1 MLIMKMLYVVDSNV
15 EEREGI
21 KQYLELSG
29 YEVQAFEDLH
39 GVQVALSRQTPDLM
53 LMEVQFPDGDGFT
66 FLKKL
71 KQTYSFPVIF
81 VTTRVAESDRILG
94 FELGADDYVCKP
106 FSSKE
111 LVLRVH
117 ALFRRIDVSVSAFK
131 SGSTWTLGNSVLQL
145 DEVSHLFSVD
155 GRQVP
160 LTAAEWRIM
169 SYLVSNS
176 GILITRSQILEHCF
190 DYSFES
196 YDRIVDTHVKNMR
209 AKMGPLGSQWIETV
223 RGYGYRFAGR
233 STTNRAQGG
242 SDTQD

>member
-1 MLIMKMLYVVDSNV
+1 MKVVYIADTVV
-15 EEREGI
+15 EDREGV

-39 GVQVALSRQTPDLM
+39 GLQVALTRQVPDLL
-53 LMEVQFPDGDGFT
+53 LMEVHFSDGDGFT
-66 FLKKL
+66 YLKKL
-71 KQTYSFPVIF
+71 KQTNSFPVIF
-81 VTTRVAESDRILG
+81 VTSRIAESDRILG

-111 LVLRVH
+111 LVLRVD
-117 ALFRRIDVSVSAFK
+117 ALFRRIDVSASAYR
-131 SGSTWTLGNSVLQL
+131 SGSLWTLGSSTLQL
-145 DEVSHLFSVD
+145 DEVSHLFSID
-155 GRQVP
+155 GDQIA

-196 YDRIVDTHVKNMR
+196 YDRIVDTHIKNIR

-223 RGYGYRFAGR
+223 RGYGYRFAGK
-233 STTNRAQGG
+233 SG
-242 SDTQD
+242 SASKREA